1 MISRG
6 RDVSE
11 TVLFFCF
18 SSVSVFHRL
27 RPALAKCGSKMGAIF
42 ASRLELVGN
51 GAFNTERS
59 VKNTAEGSAEGL
71 RPKGIRAEGNPRPKG
86 VRGTKGESEANDGEY
101 FGKRRGGVL
110 GQASGRRSLGKSFRG
125 ALLGQLSSSGAAPS
139 SPTPLRGAV
148 SSLYALFWAGGRQA
162 PLPY

>member
-1 MISRG
+1 MLCHPPSLERYAPK
-6 RDVSE
+6 D
-11 TVLFFCF
+11 
-18 SSVSVFHRL
+18 RL
-27 RPALAKCGSKMGAIF
+27 RSAYAPLTL
-42 ASRLELVGN
+42 RL
-51 GAFNTERS
+51 RS
-59 VKNTAEGSAEGL
+59 AYGSAYGL
-71 RPKGIRAEGNPRPKG
+71 RLTG
-86 VRGTKGESEANDGEY
+86 VRATGSTEANDGEY

>member
-1 MISRG
+1 
-6 RDVSE
+6 
-11 TVLFFCF
+11 
-18 SSVSVFHRL
+18 
-27 RPALAKCGSKMGAIF
+27 MGAIF

-59 VKNTAEGSAEGL
+59 VKNTAEGSAEGSAEGL
-71 RPKGIRAEGNPRPKG
+71 RPKGIRAEGHPRPKG

-162 PLPY
+162 LLPY

>member
-1 MISRG
+1 MRRSRCY
-6 RDVSE
+6 
-11 TVLFFCF
+11 FFF
-18 SSVSVFHRL
+18 FFAVSVFHQL
-27 RPALAKCGSKMGAIF
+27 RRALAKCGTKRGAIF

-59 VKNTAEGSAEGL
+59 VRNTAEGSAEGSAEGL

>member
-1 MISRG
+1 
-6 RDVSE
+6 
-11 TVLFFCF
+11 
-18 SSVSVFHRL
+18 
-27 RPALAKCGSKMGAIF
+27 MGATF

-59 VKNTAEGSAEGL
+59 VKNTAEGSAEGSAEGL
-71 RPKGIRAEGNPRPKG
+71 RPKGIRAEGHPRPKG